1 MQFSNSYTRMYRY
14 CRKHNF
20 GCIVARKKFGAAV
33 FMHPNCDR
41 KDYIDNVIRGA
52 YYTFK
57 ALPNISF

>member
-1 MQFSNSYTRMYRY
+1 MYRY
-14 CRKHNF
+14 CEKHNF

-52 YYTFK
+52 YSLRFHNQYV
-57 ALPNISF
+57 